1 MSLTERKFTAPN
13 MNTSRISETK
23 SNLAD
28 AIIEYTYYA
37 LFFFVPLIWL
47 PFTSELFEFNK
58 MIIVYI
64 GASVVLTAWLY
75 KSVSEG
81 KFIYKRTPLDIPIFL
96 FLFANIAA
104 TVFSIDQHTSIFGYY
119 SRFNG
124 GLLSTISYITLYFAF
139 VTFFDREKLMRL
151 LKILLFSAAIVA
163 AYAVLQHPNPLF
175 RNPDGS
181 FRGIDAGFWNQ
192 NAEAR
197 AFSTL
202 GHPNWLAAFMVMVI
216 PIAGFFLVALKQ
228 VWERLLISAALIGF
242 FLAFTFTYSR
252 GGTVGFIAMVAV
264 LTLGLLFTFRREIW
278 NYLRTKQISQITS
291 YAQPPKIGFFLTLVF
306 IGWLIIFYFFGNAFT
321 SRGVN
326 FAAIKA
332 EGDTQLAATGSETGR
347 IRLIVWKGGWEIFK
361 NSPIFGS
368 GLETFAFSYYLFRP
382 PEHNFTSEWDFLYNK
397 AHNEF
402 VTYLSTTGGLGILT
416 YLILIITPGVLVI
429 TYLNQKHG
437 HLQKILAVLV
447 LADLAGYHAQNF
459 FGFSVVPIALLFYLF
474 PAFFFVDS
482 QLTKVSTLPL
492 RFLRSKRVLFT
503 AKTSIAIIGI
513 LLTVGVSSMWLAD
526 FYYTKGTS
534 GSNDLKNYNEL
545 KLASALR
552 PDEPLYKAALGLT
565 TMNLAINE
573 GDEQKKQAKVAESF
587 SYLNAAT
594 TTSPANISVW
604 RHRLQALFDLASME
618 AGYKPQVVKTAKIM
632 SDLAPTEAQIQYNL
646 ASMQVF
652 AGDFTSAQ
660 KQLEKV
666 VNLKFNYKGAWELLL
681 QVDSQLG
688 DKKSQNRHLRKFEEY
703 FPDEDF

>member
-1 MSLTERKFTAPN
+1 MHS
-13 MNTSRISETK
+13 SRISE
-23 SNLAD
+23 
-28 AIIEYTYYA
+28 IVIEYTFYA
-37 LFFFVPLIWL
+37 LFFCVPLIWL

-58 MIIVYI
+58 MILVDF
-64 GASVVLTAWLY
+64 GAAIVLTSWLY

-81 KFIYKRTPLDIPIFL
+81 KFIYKRTPLDIPILL
-96 FLFANIAA
+96 FLLANIVS
-104 TVFSIDQHTSIFGYY
+104 TIFSIDPHTSIFGYY

-124 GLLSTISYITLYFAF
+124 GLLSTVAYIILYFAL
-139 VTFFDREKLMRL
+139 VTFFDREKLFRL
-151 LKILLFSAAIVA
+151 LKILLFSAGLVA

-175 RNPDGS
+175 RHPDGS

-216 PIAGFFLVALKQ
+216 PIAGFCLVALKQ
-228 VWERLLISAALIGF
+228 IWERLFISAALIGY

-252 GGTVGFIAMVAV
+252 GGTVGFVAMVVV
-264 LTLGLLFTFRREIW
+264 LTFGLLLAFRKEIW
-278 NYLRTKQISQITS
+278 NYLRTKQISKITS
-291 YAQPPKIGFFLTLVF
+291 YAQPPKIGFFLTLVV

-326 FAAIKA
+326 FAAIRA
-332 EGDTQLAATGSETGR
+332 EGETQLAAAGSETGR

-361 NSPIFGS
+361 DSPVFGS

-382 PEHNFTSEWDFLYNK
+382 TEHNLTSEWDFLYNK

-402 VTYLSTTGGLGILT
+402 VNYLSTTGGLGILT
-416 YLILIITPGVLVI
+416 YLILIITPAVLVI

-437 HLQKILAVLV
+437 YLQKILTVLV
-447 LADLAGYHAQNF
+447 LAGLAGYHAQNF
-459 FGFSVVPIALLFYLF
+459 FGFSVVSLALLFYLL

-482 QLTKVSTLPL
+482 QLTKVSDLPL

-503 AKTSIAIIGI
+503 AKTSVATIGI
-513 LLTVGVSSMWLAD
+513 ILMVGVSSMWLAD

-552 PDEPLYKAALGLT
+552 PDEPIYKAALGLT
-565 TMNLAINE
+565 TMNLAIRETNE
-573 GDEQKKQAKVAESF
+573 QEKQEKITESF
-587 SYLNAAT
+587 SYLNTAT
-594 TTSPANISVW
+594 STSPANLSVW
-604 RHRLQALFDLASME
+604 RHRLQALYDLAAE
-618 AGYKPQVVKTAKIM
+618 KNEYKLQVVKTAKII

-652 AGDFTSAQ
+652 AGDLASAQ

-688 DKKSQNRHLRKFEEY
+688 DKKSQNKHLRKFEEY